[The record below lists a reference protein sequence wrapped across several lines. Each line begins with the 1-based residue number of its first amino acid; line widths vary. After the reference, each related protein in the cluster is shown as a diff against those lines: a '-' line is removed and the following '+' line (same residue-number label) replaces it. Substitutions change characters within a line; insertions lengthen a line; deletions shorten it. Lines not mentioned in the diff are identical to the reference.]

1 MDNLNIYAVLFDS
14 QMVTH
19 SKSNFS
25 VRNLVGDT
33 GKNQSANIYKNATST
48 QDIRST
54 QDTIQKFFDKTSGIL
69 SLRGELTNIQ
79 EEITTLQEM
88 KKLSEMGIRSNLS
101 EIDNRKTTSE
111 ALSTSGEIKSDI
123 THTYD
128 SDTYDKAENSL
139 KDIAKQSIYISSQ
152 IDALSTRLENL
163 LMEIN
168 HKPLTGN
175 EISEVV
181 KKIKKSSELKTA
193 TGMLVSGGVSTK
205 KAAFL
210 LGL

>member
-1 MDNLNIYAVLFDS
+1 MDNLNVYAVPYNSKIFAY
-14 QMVTH
+14 

-25 VRNLVGDT
+25 VRSLVGDT
-33 GKNQSANIYKNATST
+33 DKNQSANIYKNATST

-54 QDTIQKFFDKTSGIL
+54 QNTLQKFFDKTSGVL
-69 SLRGELTNIQ
+69 ALRDELTNIQ

-88 KKLSEMGIRSNLS
+88 KKLSEMGIKSNLS
-101 EIDNRKTTSE
+101 GIDNRKTSLE
-111 ALSTSGEIKSDI
+111 ALLTSGEIKSDI

-139 KDIAKQSIYISSQ
+139 RDIAKQSIYISSQ

-193 TGMLVSGGVSTK
+193 TGMLVSGGISTK

>member
-1 MDNLNIYAVLFDS
+1 
-14 QMVTH
+14 MVTH

-25 VRNLVGDT
+25 VRSLVGDT
-33 GKNQSANIYKNATST
+33 GKNQSADIYKNATST
-48 QDIRST
+48 QDILST
-54 QDTIQKFFDKTSGIL
+54 QNTIQKFFDKTSGVL
-69 SLRGELTNIQ
+69 ALRDELTNIQ
-79 EEITTLQEM
+79 DEITTLQEM
-88 KKLSEMGIRSNLS
+88 KKLSEMGIKSNLS
-101 EIDNRKTTSE
+101 EIDNRKTSLE
-111 ALSTSGEIKSDI
+111 ALSTSSGIKPGI
-123 THTYD
+123 TYTYD

-139 KDIAKQSIYISSQ
+139 RDIAKKSIYISSQ

-193 TGMLVSGGVSTK
+193 TGMLVSGGISTE